1 MQPCSVLRTWAHGGD
16 RIMLEIDGE
25 AIFLTD
31 SGGDLP
37 ALLLVHGILMN
48 HKVWDHQVAE
58 FAQKFRVVC
67 VDLRG
72 FGQSTAGNP
81 DFGFEDHA
89 NDLVAIIDKL
99 QLRDVTL
106 VGWSMGGAI
115 GQVFA
120 AEHGN
125 KISRLVLVDTT
136 PQLLASAEFPH
147 ALPVEAAMQLGQLL
161 STDFAQGCAAFC
173 GMIAPEDAEATK
185 LLTTIAAATSPGVA
199 LSAFASSGPRSLIGL
214 LLQISTPTRIIA
226 GSDDRICLPQASEY
240 LAEHI
245 PGCKHGVDWIQSA
258 GHAPFLTRPK
268 EFNALLQA
276 ALA

>member
-1 MQPCSVLRTWAHGGD
+1 
-16 RIMLEIDGE
+16 MLEINGE

-37 ALLLVHGILMN
+37 ALLLVHGIMMS

-58 FAQKFRVVC
+58 FAQKYRVVC

-72 FGQSTAGNP
+72 FGQSTASNP
-81 DFGFEDHA
+81 GVSFEDHA
-89 NDLVAIIDKL
+89 NDLVEIIDRL

-115 GQVFA
+115 GQVLA
-120 AEHGN
+120 AEHGS

-147 ALPVEAAMQLGQLL
+147 ALPAEAAMQLGQLL

-173 GMIAPEDAEATK
+173 SMIAPEDADATK

-214 LLQISTPTRIIA
+214 LPQISTPTRIIA
-226 GSDDRICLPQASEY
+226 GADDRICLPPASEY

-245 PGCKHGVDWIQSA
+245 PGCNQAVSWIESA

-268 EFNALLQA
+268 EFNAALTA
-276 ALA
+276 ALGA

>member
-1 MQPCSVLRTWAHGGD
+1 MPK
-16 RIMLEIDGE
+16 IDSE
-25 AIFLTD
+25 TIFLTD

-37 ALLLVHGILMN
+37 ALLFVHGIMMS
-48 HKVWDHQVAE
+48 HQVWDHQVAE
-58 FAQKFRVVC
+58 FAQKYRVVC

-72 FGQSTAGNP
+72 FGQSTASNP
-81 DFGFEDHA
+81 DISFEDHA
-89 NDLVAIIDKL
+89 NDLVDIIDKL
-99 QLRDVTL
+99 QLKDVTL

-115 GQVFA
+115 GQVLA
-120 AEHGN
+120 AEHGS

-161 STDFAQGCAAFC
+161 SADFAQGCAAFC
-173 GMIAPEDAEATK
+173 SMIAPEDADATK
-185 LLTTIAAATSPGVA
+185 LLTSIAAATSPGIA
-199 LSAFASSGPRSLIGL
+199 LSAFVSSGPRSLIGL
-214 LLQISTPTRIIA
+214 LPQISVPTRIIA
-226 GSDDRICLPQASEY
+226 GADDRICLPQASEY

-245 PGCKHGVDWIQSA
+245 PGCKHGVDWIQGA

-268 EFNALLQA
+268 EFNAALHA

>member
-1 MQPCSVLRTWAHGGD
+1 MPK
-16 RIMLEIDGE
+16 IDSE
-25 AIFLTD
+25 TIFLTD
-31 SGGDLP
+31 SGADLP
-37 ALLLVHGILMN
+37 ALLFVHGIMMS

-58 FAQKFRVVC
+58 FADKYRVVC

-72 FGQSTAGNP
+72 FGRSTAGNP

-89 NDLVAIIDKL
+89 NDLVEIIDRL

-115 GQVFA
+115 GQVLA
-120 AEHGN
+120 AGHGGG
-125 KISRLVLVDTT
+125 ISRLVLVDTT

-147 ALPVEAAMQLGQLL
+147 ALPAEAAMQLGQLL
-161 STDFAQGCAAFC
+161 SADFAQGCAAFC
-173 GMIAPEDAEATK
+173 SMIAPEDADATK
-185 LLTTIAAATSPGVA
+185 LLTAIAAATSPNVA

-214 LLQISTPTRIIA
+214 LPQITTPTRIIA
-226 GSDDRICLPQASEY
+226 GTDDRICLPQASEF

-245 PGCKHGVDWIQSA
+245 PGCKHGVEWIQGA

-268 EFNALLQA
+268 QFNAALHA

>member
-1 MQPCSVLRTWAHGGD
+1 
-16 RIMLEIDGE
+16 MLEINGE

-37 ALLLVHGILMN
+37 ALLFVHGIMMS
-48 HKVWDHQVAE
+48 HKAWDHQVAE
-58 FAQKFRVVC
+58 FAEKYRVVC

-72 FGQSTAGNP
+72 FGQSSASNP
-81 DFGFEDHA
+81 AISFEDHA
-89 NDLVAIIDKL
+89 NDLVEIIERL

-115 GQVFA
+115 GQVLA
-120 AEHGN
+120 AEHGS

-147 ALPVEAAMQLGQLL
+147 ALPTEAAMQLGQLL

-173 GMIAPEDAEATK
+173 SMVAPEDGEATK
-185 LLTTIAAATSPGVA
+185 LLTTIAAATSPNVT

-214 LLQISTPTRIIA
+214 LPQISTPTWIIA
-226 GSDDRICLPQASEY
+226 GAEDGICLPQASEF

-245 PGCKHGVDWIQSA
+245 PGCKHAVQWIQGA

-268 EFNALLQA
+268 QFNAALHA